1 MSTTEAVTIITTG
14 NGAIPGVVKG
24 DYIRWK
30 SGTTVF
36 GAPAYAEAEIAA
48 VNADELT
55 IKEADLSTLSKAKDF
70 AIVRKSYSKL
80 DLVNYLIASKCVADR
95 RATVVYADDAVFG
108 G

>member
-1 MSTTEAVTIITTG
+1 MSTTEAGTIITTG
-14 NGAIPGVVKG
+14 NSAVPGVVAG

-30 SGTTVF
+30 SGTPVF
-36 GAPAYAEAEIAA
+36 GAPAYAEAEIADA
-48 VNADELT
+48 NANKLM
-55 IKEADLSTLSKAKDF
+55 IKAADLSTLSKAKDF

-80 DLVNYLIASKCVADR
+80 DLVNHLIASKCVADR

>member
-1 MSTTEAVTIITTG
+1 MSTTEDVTTITLVG
-14 NGAIPGVVKG
+14 GAIPGVVKG

-36 GAPAYAEAEIAA
+36 GAPAYAEAEIDV

-55 IKEADLSTLSKAKDF
+55 IKEADLSALPEDF

-80 DLVNYLIASKCVADR
+80 DLVNHLITSKCVADR